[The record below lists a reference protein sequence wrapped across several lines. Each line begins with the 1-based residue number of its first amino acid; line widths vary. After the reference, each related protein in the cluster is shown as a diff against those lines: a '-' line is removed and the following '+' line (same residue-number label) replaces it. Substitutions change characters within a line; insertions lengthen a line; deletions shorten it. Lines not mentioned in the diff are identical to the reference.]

1 MNKSTFVVLSLAAV
15 FLFASLTL
23 AQDLQ
28 APGCG
33 DPNARFAVKTT
44 KGQPA
49 IQGNGNPPRAGQPDP
64 GKALVYFLEDDTGY
78 EAAPKPTTRIGV
90 DGQWVGATHGNSYL
104 YFALDPGVHHLCA
117 SWQKAV
123 ALFQGR
129 KTAAAHFTAEAGHI
143 YYFLAK
149 NIWTRDGPT
158 DMSLDPVDS
167 DEGQLLANK
176 FAFSASRP
184 KK

>member
-1 MNKSTFVVLSLAAV
+1 MNKFTFVILWFTAPLLSVFPAV
-15 FLFASLTL
+15 

-33 DPNARFAVKTT
+33 DPNAKFSVKTT
-44 KGQPA
+44 KGQHPNQA
-49 IQGNGNPPRAGQPDP
+49 NTDQSDSR
-64 GKALVYFLEDDTGY
+64 KALIYFLEDDTGY

-90 DGQWVGATHGNSYL
+90 DGQWVGATHGDSYL
-104 YFALDPGVHHLCA
+104 YFSVDPGLHHLCA
-117 SWQKAV
+117 SWQTAV
-123 ALFQGR
+123 SLFQGR
-129 KTAAAHFTAEAGHI
+129 KTAAAHFTAEAGHT
-143 YYFLAK
+143 YYFSAK

-158 DMSLDPVDS
+158 DMSLNPVDS

-176 FAFSASRP
+176 FSFSASQP

>member
-1 MNKSTFVVLSLAAV
+1 MNKFTFVVLCFAAALLSAFPAV
-15 FLFASLTL
+15 

-33 DPNARFAVKTT
+33 DPNAKFAVKTT

-49 IQGNGNPPRAGQPDP
+49 LQANTDQSDST
-64 GKALVYFLEDDTGY
+64 KALVYFLEDDTGF
-78 EAAPKPTTRIGV
+78 ESRPKPTTRIGV
-90 DGQWVGATHGNSYL
+90 DGQWVGATHGNSFL
-104 YFALDPGVHHLCA
+104 YFSVDPGVHHLCA
-117 SWQKAV
+117 SWQKAI

-129 KTAAAHFTAEAGHI
+129 KTAAAHFTAEAGHT
-143 YYFLAK
+143 YYFSAK

-158 DMSLDPVDS
+158 DMSLNPVDS
-167 DEGQLLANK
+167 DEGKLLANK
-176 FAFSASRP
+176 FSFSASQP

>member
-1 MNKSTFVVLSLAAV
+1 MNKFTFVVLCFTAV
-15 FLFASLTL
+15 FLSIFPAV

-28 APGCG
+28 ASGCG
-33 DPNARFAVKTT
+33 DPNAKFSVKTT
-44 KGQPA
+44 SGQHSVQA
-49 IQGNGNPPRAGQPDP
+49 NSDQPDS
-64 GKALVYFLEDDTGY
+64 GKALVYFVEDDTGY

-90 DGQWVGATHGNSYL
+90 DGQWVGATHGNSFL
-104 YFALDPGVHHLCA
+104 YFSVDPGVHHLCA

-123 ALFQGR
+123 SLFQGR
-129 KTAAAHFTAEAGHI
+129 KTAAAHFTAEAGHT
-143 YYFLAK
+143 YYFSAK

-158 DMSLDPVDS
+158 DMSLYPVDS

-176 FAFSASRP
+176 FAFSASQP